1 MKRRARWLF
10 LAPAALLFTVVLMPP
25 PDDFAFLREHGT
37 PIPAGE
43 ASENRGLVRV
53 YAKMR
58 GRERAWSYRLPAAA
72 QLARIRARL
81 PSRLGWSE
89 VGSGE
94 TTETIAAPSGK
105 KGKER
110 VIKRSVAL
118 ENMDTGAVV
127 LFVDHVKPIKG
138 TTCAAIVHERQ
149 GLAAAWGRVK
159 NLGRRIVA
167 R

>member
-1 MKRRARWLF
+1 MKRRARWIL
-10 LAPAALLFTVVLMPP
+10 LVPAALLCAVVLMPP
-25 PDDFAFLREHGT
+25 PDDFAFLREGGT

-43 ASENRGLVRV
+43 ASENRGLVKV

-58 GRERAWSYRLPAAA
+58 GRERAWSYPVPAAA
-72 QLARIRARL
+72 QLARIRALL

-94 TTETIAAPSGK
+94 TTETLTAPTGK

-110 VIKRSVAL
+110 VIERSVAL
-118 ENMDTGAVV
+118 ENMDTGTVV
-127 LFVDHVKPIKG
+127 LFVDHVKPVKG
-138 TTCAAIVHERQ
+138 TTCAAIVHEPK
-149 GLAAAWGRVK
+149 GLAAAWGRIK
-159 NLGRRIVA
+159 NLGRRIVS